1 MKKVLK
7 ITLITIA
14 IVIAVMIL
22 AIVILFAVAS
32 KQPMVK
38 EGYYNDVKTS
48 APTLQISVD
57 LLKAPFDV
65 SGINIPCFMVAG
77 TKKADAGDGKNS
89 GIWKIILDKF

>member
-1 MKKVLK
+1 M
-7 ITLITIA
+7 ITIA

-22 AIVILFAVAS
+22 AIVIFFVVAS

-38 EGYYNDVKTS
+38 DGYYNDVQTS

-65 SGINIPCFMVAG
+65 SGINIPYRLLC
-77 TKKADAGDGKNS
+77 
-89 GIWKIILDKF
+89 

>member
-1 MKKVLK
+1 MKKAVK

-22 AIVILFAVAS
+22 ASVIFFVVAS

-48 APTLQISVD
+48 AQSRHRPRGYASLCRRIYDGVVN
-57 LLKAPFDV
+57 V
-65 SGINIPCFMVAG
+65 SFAG
-77 TKKADAGDGKNS
+77 R
-89 GIWKIILDKF
+89 